1 MMNSRP
7 TKKPDSPRG
16 PFKGL
21 RDGLARLLASKRFLL
36 LISFGAAIVTWSALV
51 ASDGTLTR
59 EKVFSNVPV
68 SVTGESA
75 LKSRGFIVMDDIK
88 ELVPGVRLA
97 VEVTQQS
104 YSRVS
109 GASYSPHFDLSK
121 IEGAGEN
128 TLPIAFSSTL
138 YGPVLSCQPDSV
150 TVNVERYMTRRVP
163 VVLELL
169 GFAPDDVYLDSYRI
183 DPNMLSVSGP
193 QSQVTSVARAVAK
206 LDLESLSVDRA
217 SDRTA
222 LDVELQ
228 DSNGNV
234 IVSDKLEITN
244 QTVITDSV
252 IVETEVVPAVMVPL
266 DLESM
271 VTGRPAEGY
280 ELVSV
285 YAEQD
290 SLRVAAKADALGA
303 IEFLTTEQP
312 MDIDGAT
319 ANVSGYVRL
328 KRISGIENSLPA
340 EIAITA
346 EVAEKTTERTMR
358 SIDVDVSGLDD
369 GLEAKLSDKQ
379 ITVQLTGAYSFI
391 KALERDNVRLYVDV
405 SDLNAG
411 SYKLPVQIHIDNA
424 TDFTCALSKAEV
436 NVEIAEKP

>member
-1 MMNSRP
+1 M
-7 TKKPDSPRG
+7 
-16 PFKGL
+16 
-21 RDGLARLLASKRFLL
+21 
-36 LISFGAAIVTWSALV
+36 
-51 ASDGTLTR
+51 
-59 EKVFSNVPV
+59 
-68 SVTGESA
+68 
-75 LKSRGFIVMDDIK
+75 
-88 ELVPGVRLA
+88 
-97 VEVTQQS
+97 
-104 YSRVS
+104 
-109 GASYSPHFDLSK
+109 
-121 IEGAGEN
+121 
-128 TLPIAFSSTL
+128 
-138 YGPVLSCQPDSV
+138 
-150 TVNVERYMTRRVP
+150 
-163 VVLELL
+163 
-169 GFAPDDVYLDSYRI
+169 
-183 DPNMLSVSGP
+183 
-193 QSQVTSVARAVAK
+193 
-206 LDLESLSVDRA
+206 
-217 SDRTA
+217 
-222 LDVELQ
+222 
-228 DSNGNV
+228 

-290 SLRVAAKADALGA
+290 SLRVAAKADVLGA

-340 EIAITA
+340 EIAIMA
-346 EVAEKTTERTMR
+346 EIAEKTTERTMR